1 MGGRQRG
8 TGRVGAAVG
17 DPRKECGQCDPSGHG
32 GAGGV
37 SNLLAAAIA
46 LGDAPLGSGW
56 VMRSVPHSP
65 ETARVP

>member
-1 MGGRQRG
+1 
-8 TGRVGAAVG
+8 
-17 DPRKECGQCDPSGHG
+17 
-32 GAGGV
+32 V